1 MNIALIVLA
10 SLLSCCGQLC
20 QKQAA
25 QRAERR
31 HLILWLGLSALLL
44 GAGML
49 VWLQVLRH
57 VDVSVAYPMLSLNF
71 IFIALAARGIW
82 KEPISA
88 RHWLGVVLIIIG
100 IIALGRYA

>member
-25 QRAERR
+25 QRAGRC

-57 VDVSVAYPMLSLNF
+57 VDVSIAYPMLSLNF
-71 IFIALAARGIW
+71 IFITLAARGIW